1 MELMVAMAE
10 STVAV
15 STLTEAS
22 PEVKAVWKE
31 EAAID
36 SALGLAEVSTV
47 LEVLLLPMLRS
58 GF

>member
-1 MELMVAMAE
+1 MVAMAE